1 MDATASAATSAAV
14 TRAGRGH
21 SARGQQR
28 QAILLETAADL
39 LLEQGLRAVTHRAV
53 AARAALPLAAT
64 TYYFASLQDLRDQ
77 ALGHLADR
85 WLQRARAAVGDLP
98 QRLDSAQ
105 DVAEAVVRVVTGAGP
120 TADPPPHQL
129 LVMYERYLEAGRHP
143 PLRPL
148 VVAYNDELAA
158 LAQDVLR
165 RGGLPC
171 TQQHARLALA
181 VVDGAL
187 ITALAE
193 GQPPIRTASKTLVT
207 LIASAGRDSVGDT
220 RKTPAT

>member
-1 MDATASAATSAAV
+1 MDATVLAATTGAV
-14 TRAGRGH
+14 SRAGRGQ
-21 SARGQQR
+21 SARGQHR
-28 QAILLETAADL
+28 HTTLLEAAADL
-39 LLEQGLRAVTHRAV
+39 LLEQGVSAVTHRAV

-77 ALGHLADR
+77 ALGHVADR
-85 WLQRARAAVGDLP
+85 WLQRSRAAVAGLP
-98 QRLDSAQ
+98 QRLDSAE
-105 DVAEAVVRVVTGAGP
+105 DVARALVRVVTGAGP
-120 TADPPPHQL
+120 RAGAPPHRL

-148 VVAYNDELAA
+148 VVAYNDELAS
-158 LAQDVLR
+158 LAQEILQ

-171 TQQHARLALA
+171 AQQDARLALA

-193 GQPPIRTASKTLVT
+193 GRPPTRAAVSALTT
-207 LIASAGRDSVGDT
+207 LIAGIGWVAVPD
-220 RKTPAT
+220 A